1 MRLGNMNRAKIQENK
16 ELSYRVKELLL
27 KNEHLEK
34 DVIEKDKTIVN
45 YRE

>member
-1 MRLGNMNRAKIQENK
+1 MRLGNMNRTKIQENK